1 MMRETRRG
9 DCEWCGLRRVCFP
22 GRLTAESPVGAAL
35 LSIRCVRIARGHA
48 LYRAG
53 ERIEAFHMLRSG
65 CIKET
70 DGSDGRESIVNF
82 CLPGELLT
90 VQNAASARSHLS
102 SVAVETSFVCAVP
115 WRVFYRVCAQF
126 PSATG
131 EFIKLIARSGAG
143 TRELLTLIRGRGAL
157 ERVAGFLSNLCARMQ
172 SRGFPAREFRLGMS
186 REDIA
191 RYLGLRSETVSRC
204 FSELARRGVLR
215 VRAKRIQ
222 ILSIQEMRRLS
233 IADVFGAFESQI
245 AEREA
250 V

>member
-1 MMRETRRG
+1 MRETRRG

-35 LSIRCVRIARGHA
+35 LNIRCVRIARGHA

-90 VQNAASARSHLS
+90 VQNGASAKSQLT

-126 PSATG
+126 PTATG
-131 EFIKLIARSGAG
+131 EFIKLVAKSGAG
-143 TRELLTLIRGRGAL
+143 TRELLTMIRGRGAL

-172 SRGFPAREFRLGMS
+172 SRGLPARDFRLGMS

-191 RYLGLRSETVSRC
+191 RYLGMRSETVSRC
-204 FSELARRGVLR
+204 FTELARRGVVR

-222 ILSIQEMRRLS
+222 VLSVQEMRRLS
-233 IADVFGAFESQI
+233 LAEVVSGLDLPA

-250 V
+250 G

>member
-1 MMRETRRG
+1 MREERRG

-22 GRLTAESPVGAAL
+22 GRLSAESPIGAAL

-53 ERIEAFHMLRSG
+53 ERVEAFHMVRSG

-70 DGSDGRESIVNF
+70 DGFDGQESIVNF

-90 VQNAASARSHLS
+90 VQGAASAKSQMT

-126 PSATG
+126 PTASG
-131 EFIKLIARSGAG
+131 EFIKLIAKSGAG
-143 TRELLTLIRGRGAL
+143 TRELLMMIRGRGAL
-157 ERVAGFLSNLCARMQ
+157 ERVAGFIANLCERMQ
-172 SRGFPAREFRLGMS
+172 SRGLPARDFRLGMS
-186 REDIA
+186 RDDIA
-191 RYLGLRSETVSRC
+191 HYLGLRSETVSRC
-204 FSELARRGVLR
+204 FSELSRRGVMR

-222 ILSIQEMRRLS
+222 VLSAPEMRRLS
-233 IADVFGAFESQI
+233 FAESVAGAHP
-245 AEREA
+245 AEFDA
-250 V
+250 GTV